1 MVAEAFAV
9 RLSIELVIR
18 STCRPALPVGKFVRV
33 TALRALKVSVR
44 SGKLYRRRFEADA
57 VARSPGRD
65 LGLPYRPQTVTL
77 RTQIKIGH
85 ADCARPYV
93 RGEIGETGD
102 YAGKSKPSKDTSHFY
117 IKPALA
123 ESARSQQFSPR
134 PLNPD
139 PSPMGKRHATSVSNG
154 SKRGEVRLSLDL
166 SRPAGRRSRGADRSA
181 FTALA
186 RALPL
191 LTPRTQPQA
200 AQRPRA

>member
-93 RGEIGETGD
+93 RGEIGETDD
-102 YAGKSKPSKDTSHFY
+102 YAGKSKPSKDTSQLLHQAGAGR
-117 IKPALA
+117 KCPLTTLVA
-123 ESARSQQFSPR
+123 EASQPRPFSHGEKAHNERQQWIETRRSQIKS
-134 PLNPD
+134 
-139 PSPMGKRHATSVSNG
+139 
-154 SKRGEVRLSLDL
+154 
-166 SRPAGRRSRGADRSA
+166 
-181 FTALA
+181 
-186 RALPL
+186 
-191 LTPRTQPQA
+191 
-200 AQRPRA
+200 

>member
-65 LGLPYRPQTVTL
+65 LGLPYRPQTVTCERKL
-77 RTQIKIGH
+77 KLATRIARGH
-85 ADCARPYV
+85 TCVVKSARPAITLAKV
-93 RGEIGETGD
+93 SPRKIR
-102 YAGKSKPSKDTSHFY
+102 ASFY

-123 ESARSQQFSPR
+123 ESARSQHLLPK

-139 PSPMGKRHATSVSNG
+139 PSPMGKRHTTSVSNG

-166 SRPAGRRSRGADRSA
+166 SRPAGRRSRD
-181 FTALA
+181 TD
-186 RALPL
+186 
-191 LTPRTQPQA
+191 
-200 AQRPRA
+200 